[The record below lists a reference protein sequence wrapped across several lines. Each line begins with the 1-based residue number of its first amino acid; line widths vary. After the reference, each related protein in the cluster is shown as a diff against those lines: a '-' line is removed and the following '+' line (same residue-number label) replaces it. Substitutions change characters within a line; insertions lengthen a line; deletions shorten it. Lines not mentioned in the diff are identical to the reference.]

1 MADQLEREKCF
12 KDRYLETTL
21 KKKKKKQGLHTFK
34 MLQYCFKRKNFFKYV
49 LNLKSIIR
57 NIKSY

>member
-12 KDRYLETTL
+12 KDRYLETTF

-34 MLQYCFKRKNFFKYV
+34 MLQYCCFKRIFLNKY
-49 LNLKSIIR
+49 
-57 NIKSY
+57 